1 MTYWLCL
8 ALDSDSP
15 IECVLESLLVLFR
28 LIWADTVV
36 IWSILSTLNWPF
48 SSHVSTERGVCLPTV
63 SLWIL
68 FVYIEA
74 AIRFKDLKHFH
85 MDLCRPFAAHWYVIF
100 HNPRLH
106 GVQHWHWL
114 WASFSLIYLLSSKT
128 FQRVFTVQDAFNTV
142 SDDMWPASLLL

>member
-28 LIWADTVV
+28 LIWADPVV

-48 SSHVSTERGVCLPTV
+48 SSHVSPQNEGSASPLYPYGYF
-63 SLWIL
+63 L
-68 FVYIEA
+68 FIS
-74 AIRFKDLKHFH
+74 RQLSDLKIWNTSTWT
-85 MDLCRPFAAHWYVIF
+85 CVV
-100 HNPRLH
+100 RLQLT
-106 GVQHWHWL
+106 GMSFSTILVYMESNTGTD
-114 WASFSLIYLLSSKT
+114 WASFSSIYLLSSKT